1 MKPISIWNVWC
12 LWLSLVFSSWT
23 PLIMFDGWKVVG
35 GWQECK
41 TWPDKQYSCDPSPA
55 WLRWSTSLLLHI
67 QSLTLTR
74 LRLVPSQTMTLL
86 LPIFVTPWIL
96 VEQHVRTGGLISGIW
111 KRRKF
116 LVGTHSHPEWVL
128 QAPTGWVIREG
139 RPFQI
144 DLEILTEKQ
153 NVGCGKNESVS
164 VVWVLIQTNSH
175 RHQSG
180 LLGLITSHAGGSM
193 RRPNGQRCC

>member
-1 MKPISIWNVWC
+1 MEIGAQPDNDSIPTHFCDILNSCGTACKNWWVDIWNLETEKVW
-12 LWLSLVFSSWT
+12 
-23 PLIMFDGWKVVG
+23 
-35 GWQECK
+35 E
-41 TWPDKQYSCDPSPA
+41 
-55 WLRWSTSLLLHI
+55 
-67 QSLTLTR
+67 
-74 LRLVPSQTMTLL
+74 
-86 LPIFVTPWIL
+86 
-96 VEQHVRTGGLISGIW
+96 
-111 KRRKF
+111 F

-180 LLGLITSHAGGSM
+180 LLGLITSHCRGQHETAKWSEVLLAGQ
-193 RRPNGQRCC
+193 RPNYSTTELSHVV

>member
-1 MKPISIWNVWC
+1 MIHITSSPLSIAHFDKIEIGAQPDNDSIPTHFCDILNSCGTACKNWWVDIWNLETEKVW
-12 LWLSLVFSSWT
+12 
-23 PLIMFDGWKVVG
+23 
-35 GWQECK
+35 E
-41 TWPDKQYSCDPSPA
+41 
-55 WLRWSTSLLLHI
+55 
-67 QSLTLTR
+67 
-74 LRLVPSQTMTLL
+74 
-86 LPIFVTPWIL
+86 
-96 VEQHVRTGGLISGIW
+96 
-111 KRRKF
+111 F

-180 LLGLITSHAGGSM
+180 LLGLITSHCRGQHETAKWSEVLLAGQ
-193 RRPNGQRCC
+193 RPNYSTTELSHVV